1 MNYRYEAHIVPGKVW
16 DAVKIGDDY
25 FGGVVVEGSS
35 GMDNDLVLI
44 VAYPTGLIAEDM
56 SVEGALEAEKNSP
69 PLTPKERKDF
79 RTALLEKFSD
89 EGKI

>member
-44 VAYPTGLIAEDM
+44 VAYLANTTKWSASEM
-56 SVEGALEAEKNSP
+56 M
-69 PLTPKERKDF
+69 KDIPF
-79 RTALLEKFSD
+79 N
-89 EGKI
+89 G